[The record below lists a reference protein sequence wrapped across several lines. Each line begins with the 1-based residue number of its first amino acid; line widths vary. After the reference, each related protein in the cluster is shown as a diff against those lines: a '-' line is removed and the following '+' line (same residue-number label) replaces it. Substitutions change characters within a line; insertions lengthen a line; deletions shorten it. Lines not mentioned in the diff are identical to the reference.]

1 MRMLRRKITLW
12 RLRRML
18 VALDVA
24 AATGRSFRRPV

>member
-1 MRMLRRKITLW
+1 MTFFRRRITLW

-24 AATGRSFRRPV
+24 AATSRSDRRPV

>member
-1 MRMLRRKITLW
+1 MRMLTRRITLW

-24 AATGRSFRRPV
+24 VATARSPRRPV

>member
-1 MRMLRRKITLW
+1 MQLLRRKITLW

-24 AATGRSFRRPV
+24 AAESRPFRRPV